1 MSRLQEDITKAIAND
16 DINQLNK
23 LLTICDLLHKGM
35 PKYEGYDINDLP
47 TDMKYEEAKKY
58 LHDQEILNLTI
69 TNKNVLEVS
78 EKSKIDRSYAKANK
92 DVLMYMDGIQITET
106 IPNITNVILM
116 PKFDGCS
123 VGTEFIKSGD
133 NFVINKAHTRGT
145 DNLNGSR
152 KCQDKTDYIKSLFVE
167 QLDNINKIINDKK
180 LDLNMTIKYK
190 DITLLGNNN
199 KPLKTKIDLHN
210 LDNFIIRG
218 EFVSNNKDNINN
230 SSLPSTAIGLAAG
243 ALNAKFD
250 KFNDY
255 KPYLT
260 YIPFEISN
268 IKIKEEDNIIEYIPT
283 QETALKILRKLK
295 LISYKTY
302 QIKEI
307 NDSFNME
314 EVLATMENETL
325 QPLDGVVYC
334 SKDWTYPLLSEETSK
349 RVNYAKYK
357 WKRHNTKQTKL
368 INIEYSIG
376 KTGKLTPSFIFNDTI
391 INNKT
396 YKHAKTTFKHIDT
409 FINNC
414 NEHKTLFGKGLVCEL
429 ELMSD
434 ISPQITK
441 IFPTISKVKKDIK
454 LIKKCPYCGETLTYE
469 NKTVAKQKIINV
481 SCLNDKCYGVL
492 SQKCRDFL
500 SQIGYK
506 GISTKTLENLKYNSF
521 KQLYDEKLKKEYKEV
536 GKKEKIVYSSKTINK
551 RITKKL
557 DFIDILVNLNVKQ
570 FLISTSLF
578 TKTKVNNFLKEL
590 NINETDLL
598 LNNINNHF
606 DKDVSDSK
614 YNDNYD
620 KLKDYLL
627 NKTNYFI
634 KDLTTFLIET
644 DFRD

>member
-1 MSRLQEDITKAIAND
+1 MSRLQEDITKAIADD
-16 DINQLNK
+16 DIKQLNK
-23 LLTICDLLHKGM
+23 LLTICDLLHKGA
-35 PKYEGYDINDLP
+35 PKYEGYVVDDLP
-47 TDMKYEEAKKY
+47 TDMKYEEAKTY
-58 LHDQEILNLTI
+58 LRDQELLNLTI
-69 TNKNVLEVS
+69 SNKNALEVS
-78 EKSKIDRSYAKANK
+78 NKSKIDRSYAKANK

-106 IPNITNVILM
+106 IPNIKNVILM

-133 NFVINKAHTRGT
+133 NFIINKAHTRGT

-152 KCQDKTDYIKSLFVE
+152 KCQDKTEYIKSLFVE
-167 QLDNINKIINDKK
+167 QLNNINKIINNKE
-180 LDLNMTIKYK
+180 LDLNITIKYK
-190 DITLLGNNN
+190 DVKLLGNNN
-199 KPLKTKIDLHN
+199 KPLKTKIDLHY

-218 EFVSNNKDNINN
+218 EFVSNDKNNINN
-230 SSLPSTAIGLAAG
+230 PSLPSTAIGLAAG

-255 KPYLT
+255 KPYIT

-268 IKIKEEDNIIEYIPT
+268 IKIRDDDNITEYIPT

-295 LISYKTY
+295 LITYKTY

-307 NDSFNME
+307 DESFNME
-314 EVLATMENETL
+314 DVLTTMEAETL

-334 SKDWTYPLLSEETSK
+334 SKNWTYPLLSEETSK

-357 WKRHNTKQTKL
+357 WKRHNTKQTKI
-368 INIEYSIG
+368 INIDYSIG
-376 KTGKLTPSFIFNDTI
+376 KTGKLTPSFIFSDTI

-396 YKHAKTTFKHIDT
+396 YKHAKTTFKNIDN
-409 FINNC
+409 FIKDC
-414 NEHKTLFGKGLVCEL
+414 KEHKTLFGKGLVCEL

-441 IFPTISKVKKDIK
+441 IFPTISKVNKEIK

-481 SCLNDKCYGVL
+481 LCLNDKCYGVL

-521 KQLYDEKLKKEYKEV
+521 EQLYKDKLKKEYKDV
-536 GKKEKIVYSSKTINK
+536 GKKEKIIYSSKTVNNK
-551 RITKKL
+551 LNKKL
-557 DFIDILVNLNVKQ
+557 DFIDILINLNVKQ

-578 TKTKVNNFLKEL
+578 TKSKVNNFLKEL
-590 NINETDLL
+590 DINETDILL
-598 LNNINNHF
+598 YNINNHLI
-606 DKDVSDSK
+606 KNMSDFK
-614 YNDNYD
+614 YNENYD

-634 KDLTTFLIET
+634 KDLTTFIIET
-644 DFRD
+644 DFRE